1 MGKTLRCLQ
10 IILTSVRWGGGEEWR
25 RCSEQSVAGGSM
37 ERVKEGEN
45 FVKSIFAPDLGG
57 AMVQSLLH
65 CSL

>member
-1 MGKTLRCLQ
+1 
-10 IILTSVRWGGGEEWR
+10 
-25 RCSEQSVAGGSM
+25 M